1 MNFGK
6 LLIVAALPLALTISG
21 CETPSEGKSS
31 IAYKAAMKAQKAAKR
46 ASVAASSA
54 AIAANSAIAGST
66 QIGKNCTI
74 SGNCGI
80 IDNIIIGDEVNIT
93 ALTLVTKSILKPGTY
108 SSGTPVMDHGLWKK
122 NAVAFKKL
130 KDLIKK

>member
-1 MNFGK
+1 M
-6 LLIVAALPLALTISG
+6 
-21 CETPSEGKSS
+21 
-31 IAYKAAMKAQKAAKR
+31 
-46 ASVAASSA
+46 
-54 AIAANSAIAGST
+54 
-66 QIGKNCTI
+66 
-74 SGNCGI
+74 
-80 IDNIIIGDEVNIT
+80 NIT